1 MEQAT
6 NGKMNKKLLQKTLNY
21 YFIYA
26 VVILITVAPVF
37 YVISNIL
44 YEDDANEDLY
54 AIKKQFDAFTK
65 DDLTIKDITL
75 WNKFNKDVN
84 LQKFNG
90 IIKDSVFDHSYYDS
104 LNKENE
110 PYRVLNSAVKIE
122 GKLFTFSAKIN
133 MVEKENLI
141 GSTVVLF
148 ISILVLLILGFL
160 FITKYI
166 SSKLWKPFYVALDKL
181 EQFEIDKATSVN
193 LVENTTEEFER
204 LNSVIEKLI
213 HKNSSIYNSQR
224 EFIENAAHE
233 LQTPIAIFKGKIEN
247 ILQRKDLNKEQF
259 QIIDDLNN
267 TTSRLVKLNKNLLV
281 LSKIESNSYHEK
293 QQVNVSEIINNQI
306 SFFSEQ
312 AKSKDIE
319 INIATHQEVV
329 VTANSFLVE
338 ILINNLFINTINH
351 NINGG
356 QINVTI
362 TSKGI
367 VFSNTGVLLPLKTE
381 KMFERFSKSNPSSKG
396 NGLGLSII
404 KKIVDANNWLIEYS
418 FKDRFH
424 IFEVTF

>member
-110 PYRVLNSAVKIE
+110 PYRVINSAVKIE

-319 INIATHQEVV
+319 INIDTHQEVV

-367 VFSNTGVLLPLKTE
+367 LFSNTGVLLPLKTE

>member
-204 LNSVIEKLI
+204 LNSVIENLI

-267 TTSRLVKLNKNLLV
+267 TTTRLVKLNKNLLV
-281 LSKIESNSYHEK
+281 LSKIDSNSYNEK
-293 QQVNVSEIINNQI
+293 QQVNVNEIINNQL

-312 AKSKDIE
+312 ALSKDI
-319 INIATHQEVV
+319 
-329 VTANSFLVE
+329 
-338 ILINNLFINTINH
+338 
-351 NINGG
+351 
-356 QINVTI
+356 
-362 TSKGI
+362 K
-367 VFSNTGVLLPLKTE
+367 
-381 KMFERFSKSNPSSKG
+381 
-396 NGLGLSII
+396 
-404 KKIVDANNWLIEYS
+404 
-418 FKDRFH
+418 
-424 IFEVTF
+424 

>member
-166 SSKLWKPFYVALDKL
+166 SSKLWKPFYFALDKL
-181 EQFEIDKATSVN
+181 EQFEIDKVTSVN
-193 LVENTTEEFER
+193 LIENTTEEFDR
-204 LNSVIEKLI
+204 LNNVIEKLI
-213 HKNSSIYNSQR
+213 QKNTSIYNSQR

-281 LSKIESNSYHEK
+281 LSKIESNSYSEK
-293 QQVNVSEIINNQI
+293 QIINISEIINNQI
-306 SFFSEQ
+306 AFFSEQ
-312 AKSKDIE
+312 AKSKEIDIK
-319 INIATHQEVV
+319 IDTHQEVV
-329 VTANSFLVE
+329 VTANPFLVE

-367 VFSNTGVLLPLKTE
+367 LFSNTGALLPLKTE

-404 KKIVDANNWLIEYS
+404 KKIVDANNWSIEYS
-418 FKDRFH
+418 LKDRFH
-424 IFEVTF
+424 IFEVIF

>member
-37 YVISNIL
+37 YIISNVL

-54 AIKKQFDAFTK
+54 AIKKQFDTFTK
-65 DDLTIKDITL
+65 DELTLKDIAL

-90 IIKDSVFDHSYYDS
+90 ITKDSLFDHSYYDS

-110 PYRVLNSAVKIE
+110 PYRVLNAPVKIE
-122 GKLFTFSAKIN
+122 GKPFTFSARIN

-148 ISILVLLILGFL
+148 ISLLVLLILGFL

-166 SSKLWKPFYVALDKL
+166 SSKLWLPFYVALDKL
-181 EQFEIDKATSVN
+181 EQFEIDKKTSIN
-193 LVENTTEEFER
+193 LIENTTEEFDR
-204 LNSVIEKLI
+204 LNTVTVKLI

-247 ILQRKDLNKEQF
+247 ILQRKDLNQEQF
-259 QIIDDLNN
+259 QLIDDLNN
-267 TTSRLVKLNKNLLV
+267 TTSRLVKLNKNILV
-281 LSKIESNSYHEK
+281 LSKIESNSFYEK
-293 QQVNVSEIINNQI
+293 QQVNISEIINHQI
-306 SFFSEQ
+306 AFFIEQ
-312 AKSKDIE
+312 AKSKCIE
-319 INIATHQEVV
+319 INIESNEQVIV
-329 VTANSFLVE
+329 SANPFLVE

-351 NINGG
+351 NVNYG
-356 QINVTI
+356 QINVSV

-367 VFSNTGVLLPLKTE
+367 LFSNTGALIPLKTE

-404 KKIVDANNWLIEYS
+404 KKIVDANSWSIHYT

-424 IFEVTF
+424 NFEISF

>member
-54 AIKKQFDAFTK
+54 AIKRQFDTFTK
-65 DDLTIKDITL
+65 DDLTINEITL
-75 WNKFNKDVN
+75 WNKFNKDVT

-110 PYRVLNSAVKIE
+110 PYRVLNSPVKIE
-122 GKLFTFSAKIN
+122 GKLYTFSAKIN

-160 FITKYI
+160 LITKYI
-166 SSKLWKPFYVALDKL
+166 SSKLWKPFYVALEKL

-193 LVENTTEEFER
+193 LIENSTEEFDR
-204 LNSVIEKLI
+204 LNNVIEKLI

-281 LSKIESNSYHEK
+281 LSKIESDSYHEK

-319 INIATHQEVV
+319 INIDTHQEVV

-367 VFSNTGVLLPLKTE
+367 LFSNTGVLFPLKTE
-381 KMFERFSKSNPSSKG
+381 KMFERFSKSNSSSKG

-404 KKIVDANNWLIEYS
+404 KKIVDSNNWSIEYS
-418 FKDRFH
+418 FKDRSH
-424 IFEVTF
+424 NFEVTF

>member
-26 VVILITVAPVF
+26 VVILITVAPLF
-37 YVISNIL
+37 YVVSNVL

-54 AIKKQFDAFTK
+54 AIKKQFDTFTK
-65 DDLTIKDITL
+65 DELTLKDIAL

-90 IIKDSVFDHSYYDS
+90 IAKDSLFDHSYYDS

-110 PYRVLNSAVKIE
+110 PYRVLNAPVKIE
-122 GKLFTFSAKIN
+122 GKTFTFSARIN

-148 ISILVLLILGFL
+148 ISLLVLLILGFL

-166 SSKLWKPFYVALDKL
+166 SSKLWLPFYVALDKL
-181 EQFEIDKATSVN
+181 EQFEIDKTTSVN
-193 LVENTTEEFER
+193 LIENTTEEFDR
-204 LNSVIEKLI
+204 LNNVTVKLI

-247 ILQRKDLNKEQF
+247 ILQRKDLNQEQF
-259 QIIDDLNN
+259 QLIDDLNN

-281 LSKIESNSYHEK
+281 LSKIESNSFYEK
-293 QQVNVSEIINNQI
+293 QQVNISEIINHQI
-306 SFFSEQ
+306 AFFNEQ

-319 INIATHQEVV
+319 INIESSEKVIV
-329 VTANSFLVE
+329 SANPFLVE

-351 NINGG
+351 NVNDG
-356 QINVTI
+356 QINVSV

-367 VFSNTGVLLPLKTE
+367 LFSNTGALIPLKTE

-404 KKIVDANNWLIEYS
+404 KKIVDANSWSIHYS

-424 IFEVTF
+424 NFEISF

>member
-26 VVILITVAPVF
+26 VVILITVAPIF

-44 YEDDANEDLY
+44 YEDEANEDLY

-65 DDLTIKDITL
+65 DDLTIKEIKL

-110 PYRVLNSAVKIE
+110 PYRVLNSTVKIE

-181 EQFEIDKATSVN
+181 EQFEIDKDTSVN
-193 LVENTTEEFER
+193 LVENTTEEFDR

-213 HKNSSIYNSQR
+213 LKNSSIYNSQR

-367 VFSNTGVLLPLKTE
+367 LFSNTGVLLPLKTE